1 MSDDAEPMMWILTST
16 NIGDYLWPI
25 LIFFVLLSLS
35 AAFSATE
42 TAFSSVNEIRVKQL
56 TKSDNPKVVRKAR
69 MVLDMMKDYGSII
82 STVLVGNNIVNL
94 TLSSLMTYALTVTFA
109 LGESGVWMAT
119 LITSVMIIIFGE
131 ILPKNFAKIYANK
144 FAMFVAAPFR
154 VFKWLLQPITFFFS
168 KLNDRL
174 EDSVSDESEKVTATE
189 NELLD
194 IVETIE
200 LEGVLE
206 QTESEI
212 IQSAITF
219 DDILVEKV
227 MIPREKVVCI
237 NESQSFQELVQLFVE
252 SKYSRI
258 PVLSE
263 DNPDLVIGI
272 VRQQSVFDALSD
284 ASKHQC
290 KIIDLM
296 GDPIFITH
304 LRVLPYALE
313 KLQRNRAHLAIVV
326 DSLKNNRFLGI
337 LSLEDILEE
346 IVGEIYDEYDIV
358 PEDVVE
364 IGHHIFEVSG
374 SVTLENLF
382 ENYLDDTDFPKTKLT
397 TVGQWVKNLTGHRI
411 VIGHTVH
418 YDNLLIR
425 ILEGDDTVVKKVEIH
440 QYTKADEEEE

>member
-1 MSDDAEPMMWILTST
+1 MSDDAESMMWILTSLPL
-16 NIGDYLWPI
+16 GEYLWPI
-25 LIFFVLLSLS
+25 LIFVILLILS

-56 TKSDNPKVVRKAR
+56 TKSDNPKVVKRAR
-69 MVLDMMKDYGSII
+69 LVLDMMKDYGSII

-94 TLSSLMTYALTVTFA
+94 TISSLMTYALTVSFA
-109 LGESGVWMAT
+109 LGESGVWIAT
-119 LITSVMIIIFGE
+119 LITSVMIIVFGE

-144 FAMFVAAPFR
+144 FALIVAYPFSI
-154 VFKWLLQPITFFFS
+154 FKWLLRPITFFFS
-168 KLNDRL
+168 KLNDRI
-174 EDSVSDESEKVTATE
+174 EDSVNDENEKVTATE
-189 NELLD
+189 SELLD
-194 IVETIE
+194 IVEKIE

-219 DDILVEKV
+219 DDILVEKI
-227 MIPREKVVCI
+227 MIPRDRVVCI
-237 NESQSFQELVQLFVE
+237 NEQQPFSELVKLFVE

-258 PVLSE
+258 PVISKDTPE
-263 DNPDLVIGI
+263 LVIGI
-272 VRQQSVFDALSD
+272 VRQQSVFEALSD
-284 ASKHQC
+284 PTKQNC
-290 KIIDLM
+290 KIADLM
-296 GDPIFITH
+296 GNPLFITH

-337 LSLEDILEE
+337 VSLEDILEE

-382 ENYLDDTDFPKTKLT
+382 ENYLDDSDFPKTKLT
-397 TVGQWVKNLTGHRI
+397 SVGQWVKNLAGHRI
-411 VIGHTVH
+411 VIGNTIH

-425 ILEGDDTVVKKVEIH
+425 IIDGDDNVVKKVEIH